1 MPKETHLPIHDDW
14 RDNFA
19 LGCAVARNMSWEQ
32 VDVWYILRLSSRSCY
47 AADSA
52 AECYDLTG
60 DFALEGSKNELRL
73 LARCCPCMIKDV
85 EASPVCVV

>member
-1 MPKETHLPIHDDW
+1 MPKETYLPVNHDR

-19 LGCAVARNMSWEQ
+19 LRCAVARNMSWEK
-32 VDVWYILRLSSRSCY
+32 VDVWYILRLSSSSCY

-60 DFALEGSKNELRL
+60 DFALEGSKDELRL
-73 LARCCPCMIKDV
+73 LACRCP
-85 EASPVCVV
+85 

>member
-1 MPKETHLPIHDDW
+1 MRGETHLPIHHN
-14 RDNFA
+14 RCNNFA
-19 LGCAVARNMSWEQ
+19 LRCAVARNMSWEE

-60 DFALEGSKNELRL
+60 NFALERPQDELRL
-73 LARCCPCMIKDV
+73 LARCCP
-85 EASPVCVV
+85 